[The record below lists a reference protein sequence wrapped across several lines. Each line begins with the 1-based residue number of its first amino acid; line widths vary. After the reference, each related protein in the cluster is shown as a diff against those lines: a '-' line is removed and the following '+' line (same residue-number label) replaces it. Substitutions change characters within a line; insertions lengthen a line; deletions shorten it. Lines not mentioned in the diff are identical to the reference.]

1 MERWRK
7 TDLCIISSRAE
18 ALQAAGDAALEA
30 QSVNMKINLVKKK
43 KKKKAHAFQ
52 KCSTTREYLGEHESV
67 FTGFL
72 RYLARRCN
80 MSY

>member
-30 QSVNMKINLVKKK
+30 QSVNMKINLVKKIIK
-43 KKKKAHAFQ
+43 KRHMPFRNVQPLGNIWANMKV
-52 KCSTTREYLGEHESV
+52 CS
-67 FTGFL
+67 
-72 RYLARRCN
+72 LA
-80 MSY
+80 SSGILPEDAT

>member
-43 KKKKAHAFQ
+43 IKKKGTCLSEMFNHSGIFGR
-52 KCSTTREYLGEHESV
+52 T
-67 FTGFL
+67 
-72 RYLARRCN
+72 
-80 MSY
+80 

>member
-43 KKKKAHAFQ
+43 KKKKRHMPFRNVQPLGNIWANM
-52 KCSTTREYLGEHESV
+52 KVCS
-67 FTGFL
+67 
-72 RYLARRCN
+72 LA
-80 MSY
+80 SSGILPEDAT